1 MKSGFW
7 CKLQSWSSVVELDGS
22 ELVVSFLELFLLLEL
37 LLLVFACLFVLFSED
52 CLLVPKFVSHHPS
65 CCCLFWEKRAFPQ
78 PKKIDCIFLVL
89 SCGCCWE
96 ESFLIMRWGVCC
108 SQYPRDREKE
118 RETERENERI

>member
-37 LLLVFACLFVLFSED
+37 LLLVFACLFVLFCED

-65 CCCLFWEKRAFPQ
+65 CCSLFWEKRAF
-78 PKKIDCIFLVL
+78 
-89 SCGCCWE
+89 STT
-96 ESFLIMRWGVCC
+96 
-108 SQYPRDREKE
+108 KE
-118 RETERENERI
+118 D

>member
-37 LLLVFACLFVLFSED
+37 LLLVFACLFVLFCED
-52 CLLVPKFVSHHPS
+52 CLLVPKFVPFFGRKGHF
-65 CCCLFWEKRAFPQ
+65 LQR
-78 PKKIDCIFLVL
+78 KKIDCIFLVL